1 MMTRHT
7 PPTRGDA
14 LVMGHSIRTDFQG
27 AAKCMGVVTQVLPLG
42 TRGKLFIIVLSFR
55 FCVLCF
61 VFIFVV
67 VVVVVFASHSLSIF
81 FSPQDNSLY
90 GELDSVDHLW
100 LFARVRGVPESDIPR
115 LVEDCLNLMELQPH
129 KHKPSKKLSGGM
141 KRKLCTAL
149 SLIGNPAVVVMD
161 EPSSGLDPSSRRN
174 LWKVINQT
182 MQQRAVVLTTH
193 LLDEAEALC
202 GRIGIMTFGQLQCV
216 GSAQH
221 LRSKFGSGYQVEIPL
236 TIFSMSFSYLRFTFI
251 LCIHS
256 WQVCSLFP
264 SSYA

>member
-1 MMTRHT
+1 
-7 PPTRGDA
+7 
-14 LVMGHSIRTDFQG
+14 
-27 AAKCMGVVTQVLPLG
+27 
-42 TRGKLFIIVLSFR
+42 
-55 FCVLCF
+55 
-61 VFIFVV
+61 
-67 VVVVVFASHSLSIF
+67 
-81 FSPQDNSLY
+81 
-90 GELDSVDHLW
+90 LW
-100 LFARVRGVPESDIPR
+100 LFARVRGVPDGDIPR

-221 LRSKFGSGYQVEIPL
+221 LRSKFGRGYQVVL
-236 TIFSMSFSYLRFTFI
+236 LFFFSVFSTAFFFSLKI
-251 LCIHS
+251 LPHLFK
-256 WQVCSLFP
+256 VCFAFMCKEAQCTCLLESSLSCP
-264 SSYA
+264 HKCTH